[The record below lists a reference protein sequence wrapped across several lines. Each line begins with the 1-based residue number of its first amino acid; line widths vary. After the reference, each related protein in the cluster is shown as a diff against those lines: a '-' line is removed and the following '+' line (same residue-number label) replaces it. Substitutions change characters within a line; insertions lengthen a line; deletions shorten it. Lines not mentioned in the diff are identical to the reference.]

1 MKQRHSSRSSPCTAG
16 CGLRR
21 RPWALALTALTTLTV
36 LSACHTEG
44 TTTQISLGTVGSVDL
59 PPATTLRPAV
69 ENTEVTTDIT
79 SSLPPGVLFTG
90 DPCSA
95 LSATDF
101 AQVGI
106 DGAPPGE
113 LVDAQLL
120 SPDTCG
126 YSILSGRRAFVVEVA
141 ARSPQ
146 DFAQPEQYASGAVE
160 PVAGIGLEAVAFARP
175 DGTQVVMV
183 RVDNGYFWVRSSDA
197 ESAADFA
204 ARAVDN
210 A

>member
-1 MKQRHSSRSSPCTAG
+1 MNLRLARQSVPCTTG
-16 CGLRR
+16 REPRR
-21 RPWALALTALTTLTV
+21 CPWAWGLVALTV

-79 SSLPPGVLFTG
+79 PTLPPGVLFGG

-95 LSATDF
+95 LTTADI
-101 AQVGI
+101 AAVGI

-126 YSILSGRRAFVVEVA
+126 YSITSGRRAFVVEVA

-146 DFAQPEQYASGAVE
+146 DFAQPEQYASGPVE
-160 PVAGIGLEAVAFARP
+160 PVAGIGLAAVAFARP
-175 DGTQVVMV
+175 DGTHVVMV
-183 RVDNGYFWVRSSDA
+183 QVDNGYFWVRTPDG
-197 ESAADFA
+197 ESAAEFA
-204 ARAVDN
+204 ARATDN

>member
-1 MKQRHSSRSSPCTAG
+1 MPCTTG
-16 CGLRR
+16 REPRR
-21 RPWALALTALTTLTV
+21 CPRAVALMALTTLAV
-36 LSACHTEG
+36 LSACHTED
-44 TTTQISLGTVGSVDL
+44 TATQISLGTVGSVDL

-79 SSLPPGVLFTG
+79 PSLPPGVLFGG

-95 LSATDF
+95 LTATDF

-146 DFAQPEQYASGAVE
+146 DFAQPEQYASGQVV
-160 PVAGIGLEAVAFARP
+160 PVAGIGLAAVAFTRP
-175 DGTQVVMV
+175 DSTHVVMV
-183 RVDNGYFWVRSSDA
+183 QVDNGHFWVRSPDGD
-197 ESAADFA
+197 SAAEFA
-204 ARAVDN
+204 TRAVDN